1 MGYVL
6 SKRGGV
12 KVLSTNFKPHI
23 FIIRKEAERKL
34 KESLLN
40 KKFVLA
46 EHVAKRSDV
55 PASKALTLKDLL
67 G

>member
-1 MGYVL
+1 M
-6 SKRGGV
+6 
-12 KVLSTNFKPHI
+12 
-23 FIIRKEAERKL
+23 RKESERKL

-46 EHVAKRSDV
+46 EHVSKRSDV